1 MLKKTF
7 KQIIPLICYASF
19 ALADIN
25 VYTHRHYESDKILF
39 KSFTKVTGIKVNII
53 KGSADQLTQRLQSEG
68 KNSPADILLTVD
80 AGRLTRAKNLGLLE
94 PIKSDKLIQN
104 VPKNMRDS
112 ENYWFGITVR
122 ARVIVYAKDR
132 VKNTELSTY
141 EDLADPKWE
150 GRIVVRSSNNI
161 YNQSLMASLINV
173 NGTENALKWA
183 KAVRNNMARKPRGND
198 RDQARAVA
206 SGIADLAVINT
217 YYLGLL
223 ENSSDK
229 ADREVAKKLE
239 VFFPNQND
247 RGTHINISGG
257 AVTSSS
263 KNKKEAI
270 KFLEFLTEKENQKIF
285 CDSNYEYPLDYKST
299 TDETLM
305 KWGKFKA
312 EDINLSILGLNN
324 TEAVKLFD
332 LAGWE

>member
-7 KQIIPLICYASF
+7 KQIILLICCVCSVS
-19 ALADIN
+19 ADIN
-25 VYTHRHYESDKILF
+25 VYTHRHYESDKVLF
-39 KSFTKVTGIKVNII
+39 KSFTELTGIKVNII
-53 KGSADQLTQRLQSEG
+53 KGGADQLIQRLQNEG
-68 KNSPADILLTVD
+68 KDSPADILLTVD

-94 PIKSDKLIQN
+94 PVMSDKLIRN

-112 ENYWFGITVR
+112 EYYWFGITVR

-132 VKNTELSTY
+132 VKSFELSTY
-141 EDLADPKWE
+141 EDLANPKWE

-161 YNQSLMASLINV
+161 YNQSLMASLINA
-173 NGTENALKWA
+173 NGADNALKWA
-183 KAVRNNMARKPRGND
+183 KRVRSNMARKPRGND

-229 ADREVAKKLE
+229 ADREVAKKLK
-239 VFFPNQND
+239 VFFPNQDD
-247 RGTHINISGG
+247 RGTHVNISGG

-285 CDSNYEYPLDYKST
+285 CDSNYEYPLDYRNT
-299 TDETLM
+299 TSKTLL

-324 TEAVKLFD
+324 AEAVKLFD